1 MQSDQINELVKALSK
16 AQKKFSHAEKNATNP
31 HFRSNYANLSA
42 VIDACR
48 DSLCDEGLSYSQVP
62 KLNGEQ
68 WVCETML
75 FHSSGQWISNQVP
88 ILASRADAQGFGSG
102 LTYARRYGLAALV
115 GVAQEDDDGNEA
127 VTAKPPEEKKPE
139 NRASKPDSKQN
150 TLSRIVA
157 KVTERAIKPEDMKE
171 IISGLYEKKS
181 IKDCSTEELSELLAL
196 LEKNDLSSLGHIVME
211 RQAERQLAKRDAEMK
226 KEQVPT

>member
-16 AQKKFSHAEKNATNP
+16 AQKKFSHAEKNAKNP

-48 DSLCDEGLSYSQVP
+48 DSLCDEGLSYAQVP

-127 VTAKPPEEKKPE
+127 VKAKAEEKKPE
-139 NRASKPDSKQN
+139 NKAPKPDSKQN

-157 KVTERAIKPEDMKE
+157 KVTERSIKPEDMKE

-181 IKDCSTEELSELLAL
+181 IKECDSSELSELLAL
-196 LEKNDLSSLGHIVME
+196 LEEHDLSSLGHIVME

-226 KEQVPT
+226 KEQIPT